1 MSPKKET
8 VPDKET
14 ANVVD
19 SLTLKIPG
27 SVSNLG
33 PGFDALALALNIYTK
48 VNFVLYES
56 RRDSEPIV
64 SLKGDIAKKSQTK
77 DQGVLIYHFLSE
89 LWQQDHDL
97 LQRIR
102 ITVESNIP
110 LGCGLGSS
118 AAATLGALWAS
129 YHFKGLIPTR
139 ADILKEGT
147 RLEGHPENWAASLMG
162 NLVVCGRSVDGES
175 IVTEEVK
182 WPERWKVLAVVP
194 HYTLTTQEARAIL
207 PKRIDYYDAVANI
220 QRTALIVAAAA
231 ACNEAVL
238 KQALHDRIHE
248 QYREKLVPELPLI
261 REHLAHHNILG
272 CVLAGGGSSVLV
284 LVDQRNKHDVLA
296 ELKLWSQTRPHPPNI
311 LDLSVDTTGL
321 QELSP

>member
-1 MSPKKET
+1 MSSKKET
-8 VPDKET
+8 APPDA
-14 ANVVD
+14 ANIVD
-19 SLTLKIPG
+19 SLSLKIPG

-33 PGFDALALALNIYTK
+33 PGFDALGLAINLYTR
-48 VNFVLYES
+48 VNFVLYETK
-56 RRDSEPIV
+56 RNSEPIV

-129 YHFKGLIPTR
+129 YHFKGLLPTR

-147 RLEGHPENWAASLMG
+147 RLEGHPENWAASLIG
-162 NLVVCGRSVDGES
+162 NLVVCGRSADGES
-175 IVTEEVK
+175 IVAEEVK
-182 WPERWKVLAVVP
+182 WPERWKIIAVVP
-194 HYTLTTQEARAIL
+194 QYTLTTQEARAIL
-207 PKRIDYYDAVANI
+207 PKRVDFDDAVANI

-231 ACNEAVL
+231 SVNEAVM
-238 KQALHDRIHE
+238 KQALHDRLHE
-248 QYREKLVPELPLI
+248 QYREKLVPELPHL
-261 REHLAHHNILG
+261 RRHLAHHNIIG
-272 CVLAGGGSSVLV
+272 CVLAGGGSSTLV
-284 LVDQRNKHDVLA
+284 IVDQRHKHDVLA
-296 ELKLWSQTRPHPPNI
+296 DLKLWAQTWPSPPTI
-311 LDLSVDTTGL
+311 LDLSVDTSGL
-321 QELSP
+321 QEVLP

>member
-1 MSPKKET
+1 MSPR
-8 VPDKET
+8 KET
-14 ANVVD
+14 APSNDAANIVD

-33 PGFDALALALNIYTK
+33 PGFDALGLAINIYTK
-48 VNFVLYES
+48 VHFVLYDS
-56 RRDSEPIV
+56 KRDSEPIV

-77 DQGVLIYHFLSE
+77 HQGVLIYHFLSE

-162 NLVVCGRSVDGES
+162 NLVVCGRSLDGES

-182 WPERWKVLAVVP
+182 WPDRWRILAVVP
-194 HYTLTTQEARAIL
+194 QYTLTTQEARSIL
-207 PKRIDYYDAVANI
+207 PKRIEFDDAVANI

-248 QYREKLVPELPLI
+248 RYREKLVPELPLI
-261 REHLAHHNILG
+261 REHLSHHNILG

-284 LVDQRNKHDVLA
+284 LVDQRNKHDVLSD
-296 ELKLWSQTRPHPPNI
+296 LKLWAQTRPQPPSI
-311 LDLSVDTTGL
+311 FDLGVDVTGL
-321 QELSP
+321 QEVST